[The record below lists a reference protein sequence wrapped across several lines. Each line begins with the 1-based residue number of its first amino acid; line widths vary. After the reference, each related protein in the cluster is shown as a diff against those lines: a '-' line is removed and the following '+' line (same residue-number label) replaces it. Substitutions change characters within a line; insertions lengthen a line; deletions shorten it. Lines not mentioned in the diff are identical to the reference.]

1 MPPPLTKTNANG
13 VRYRRQTTVDQL
25 IDEVAMLDRAAL
37 LSRFSITN
45 RHDPIYLPSEVLL
58 HAIRAT
64 RQDNRDSH
72 FEALFRILLARVESL
87 SRNAISTSQYR
98 NVDEIRAEI
107 ASRFATMIAQDR
119 TQGGDRLDIFEVV
132 FDKALAALRVDV
144 LRKLG
149 PERLRTEPIDD
160 ANTGE
165 PTAAV
170 ERAAEAFLGQSREKF
185 DDPAFRSDLVAAI
198 DHLPNDEKTVI
209 GLMLKGIPID
219 GKEPGA
225 VTIAK
230 LLGCTE
236 KTVRNRRDRAIFKLR
251 KALAGEYAS

>member
-1 MPPPLTKTNANG
+1 MPPPLTKTNVNG
-13 VRYRRQTTVDQL
+13 ERYRRQTGVDKL
-25 IDEVAMLDRAAL
+25 IDEVDTLDRAAQL
-37 LSRFSITN
+37 ARFSITN
-45 RHDPIYLPSEVLL
+45 RHDPAYLPSEVLL

-72 FEALFRILLARVESL
+72 FEALFRILLARVEAS
-87 SRNAISTSQYR
+87 SRSAISTSQYR
-98 NVDEIRAEI
+98 NADEIRAEI
-107 ASRFATMIAQDR
+107 ASRFATTIAQDR

-149 PERLRTEPIDD
+149 PERLKTDPISD

-170 ERAAEAFLGQSREKF
+170 EQAAEAFLGQSREKF
-185 DDPAFRSDLVAAI
+185 DDAAFRSDLAAAI
-198 DHLPNDEKTVI
+198 DRLPDDEKTVI

-219 GKEPGA
+219 GKDLGA

-236 KTVRNRRDRAIFKLR
+236 KTVRNRRDRAIVKLR
-251 KALAGEYAS
+251 KALAGEYAT